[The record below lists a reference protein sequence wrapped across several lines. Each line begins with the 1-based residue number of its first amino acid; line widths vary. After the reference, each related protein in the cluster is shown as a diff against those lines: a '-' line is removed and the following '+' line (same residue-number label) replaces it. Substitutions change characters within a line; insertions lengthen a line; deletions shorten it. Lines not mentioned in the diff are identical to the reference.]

1 MSSKKADR
9 SSRTQLNA
17 NKVMQELARKLQE
30 VQNEITKRN
39 ESINSIQKEFSKMQQ
54 LYLEEKSLQP
64 DL

>member
-1 MSSKKADR
+1 MFNKKQER

-17 NKVMQELARKLQE
+17 NTVMQELASKLQE

-54 LYLEEKSLQP
+54 MYLEEKNV
-64 DL
+64 